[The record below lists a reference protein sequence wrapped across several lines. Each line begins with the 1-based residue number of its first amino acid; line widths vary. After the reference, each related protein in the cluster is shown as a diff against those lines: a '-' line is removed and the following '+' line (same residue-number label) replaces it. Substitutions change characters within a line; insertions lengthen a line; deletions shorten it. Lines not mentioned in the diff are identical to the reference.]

1 MKLFFGL
8 TVIAVALY
16 LGVEFVPPYYSNYQ
30 FQDVLKE
37 AALDATNGNQSEAVI
52 QDFVY
57 RKSQQV
63 GIPITKQDIKVHRVG
78 FNGTGSVSI
87 DVPYVVHVD
96 LIAFP
101 VDLTFDAS
109 ATNKGAFN

>member
-30 FQDVLKE
+30 FQDALKE
-37 AALDATNGNQSEAVI
+37 VALDATNGNQPENVI
-52 QDFVY
+52 QDVVY
-57 RKSQQV
+57 RKAQQAGV
-63 GIPITKQDIKVHRVG
+63 PITKQDIKVHRVG
-78 FNGTGSVSI
+78 FNGTGSVTI
-87 DVPYVVHVD
+87 EAPYVVHVD

-101 VDLTFDAS
+101 VDLTFNA
-109 ATNKGAFN
+109 ATTNKGAFN